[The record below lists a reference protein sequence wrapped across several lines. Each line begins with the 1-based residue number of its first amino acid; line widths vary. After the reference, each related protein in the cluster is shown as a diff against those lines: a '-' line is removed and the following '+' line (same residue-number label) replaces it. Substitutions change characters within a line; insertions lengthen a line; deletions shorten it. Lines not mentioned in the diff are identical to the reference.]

1 MSLHNHKIH
10 NNISPKFLIAVIQ
23 HSLILLFFAV
33 TGLSSATDVFTLT
46 PESLTV
52 VEGTTVT
59 FICSTPH
66 KMIVLQWIGG
76 PGNASVT
83 FLMDK
88 NGMTMSFIATKERN
102 ITCQAGGII
111 NTINGSVPVFTN
123 KIAYLL
129 VQGDNYFLSYSNNYS
144 HCAMYIVTLI
154 N

>member
-1 MSLHNHKIH
+1 MSKI
-10 NNISPKFLIAVIQ
+10 N
-23 HSLILLFFAV
+23 LILNCSCTTFIDTLIFNFAV
-33 TGLSSATDVFTLT
+33 TSLSSATDAVTLT

-66 KMIVLQWIGG
+66 KMTVLQWIGG

-88 NGMTMSFIATKERN
+88 NGMTMSFITTKERN
-102 ITCQAGGII
+102 NTVITCQAGGII

-144 HCAMYIVTLI
+144 HCAICTLSH
-154 N
+154 